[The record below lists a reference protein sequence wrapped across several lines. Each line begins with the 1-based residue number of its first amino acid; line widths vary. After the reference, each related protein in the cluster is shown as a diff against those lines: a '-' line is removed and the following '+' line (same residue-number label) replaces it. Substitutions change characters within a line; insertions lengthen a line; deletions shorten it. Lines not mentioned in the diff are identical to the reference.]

1 MGIVG
6 LVAVL
11 QLPKVKACLRVVV
24 APYETMEVEVNRG
37 GGGDGDVGT

>member
-1 MGIVG
+1 MGILG

-11 QLPKVKACLRVVV
+11 QLPKVKACSRVVV
-24 APYETMEVEVNRG
+24 APYETMEVEANRG